1 MSINA
6 HYQPSRK
13 VTRPN
18 LIAKGWAGTAKKLG
32 GCVKAMHRFR
42 CQNRGKLFLLDAC
55 VITSVCVCVSLRYD
69 MAMDQKPVALLNQC
83 SWQMGVHHSKYGVVG
98 F

>member
-13 VTRPN
+13 VTRP
-18 LIAKGWAGTAKKLG
+18 IFSSPIRMGGHGEKSLG

-55 VITSVCVCVSLRYD
+55 VITSVCMC
-69 MAMDQKPVALLNQC
+69 MCK
-83 SWQMGVHHSKYGVVG
+83 
-98 F
+98 FEI